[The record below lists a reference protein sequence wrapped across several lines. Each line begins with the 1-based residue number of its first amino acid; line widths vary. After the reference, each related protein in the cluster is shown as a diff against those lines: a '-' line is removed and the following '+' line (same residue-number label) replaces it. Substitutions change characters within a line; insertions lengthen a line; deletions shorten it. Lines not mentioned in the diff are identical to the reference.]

1 MAKLIAPPLHCNGG
15 VFIFFT
21 KEINDGLGS
30 LNPPSEL
37 PQRRAGLWP

>member
-21 KEINDGLGS
+21 TEINDERS
-30 LNPPSEL
+30 LLNQP
-37 PQRRAGLWP
+37 A